1 MIEIKGYSG
10 SGFRFFYPWLR
21 QVDGGHPRVIPLPKQ
36 ALIQKLGLINAAVAF
51 LVSGSLIWT
60 RLSHAAIG
68 SGWIYE
74 VAVAV
79 LLLELAWKFGWVWR
93 TVRIETGPSPEIL
106 LAPSWLRS
114 ENGMFWSALV
124 VSLVGMLEHSLPA
137 HHYWWE
143 AAMVFCLVMALCPY
157 VNHLLVRIREPR

>member
-74 VAVAV
+74 VALGLANRSHRDRAVA
-79 LLLELAWKFGWVWR
+79 GD
-93 TVRIETGPSPEIL
+93 
-106 LAPSWLRS
+106 
-114 ENGMFWSALV
+114 SARAL
-124 VSLVGMLEHSLPA
+124 M
-137 HHYWWE
+137 
-143 AAMVFCLVMALCPY
+143 AA
-157 VNHLLVRIREPR
+157 IREWNVLECIGGLACRHA